1 MHKSNK
7 LCYNKN
13 MDNSSFEQQF
23 AQSLNTAPL
32 QPANGGTSNSKLP
45 IIISIVLAVIVVI
58 ESIALVITM
67 NQYLSTPVEETAVT
81 EEDTDENE
89 DEPVDENYVY
99 DNNDYLIAMNANCK
113 APDGS
118 TIVLDIANNY
128 TATGTLTGSG
138 TYTVVN
144 ESLISLSNNSN
155 VLYYDGWNLADGLV
169 IYTCEQT
176 NNTEE

>member
-1 MHKSNK
+1 
-7 LCYNKN
+7 